1 MRNNSTKWLGNLL
14 PSKLASVHVAL
25 VRSKEAQNVGS
36 SYETLQRSSSGPL
49 RPYGKREDPGDEVGL
64 SRANASARENQP
76 TRGVISRA
84 LAFRSL
90 HYP

>member
-1 MRNNSTKWLGNLL
+1 MVGKFATIK
-14 PSKLASVHVAL
+14 ASLCTCSFREEQRGAK
-25 VRSKEAQNVGS
+25 RRF
-36 SYETLQRSSSGPL
+36 YETLQRSSSGPR